1 MDIFIDQIGIEETSE
16 RNEKNF
22 LPVWE
27 ENKKAVFEDL
37 GTNFLHASEKGRAAL
52 AVAKTLSDEWWQ
64 KRENEEP
71 YRLVQELYRYAD
83 ERAAREARQQVE
95 RLERQAG
102 VHTVVPAP
110 TQGEAVTVLPPKKGH
125 HRPSRFSGAPRRAPQ
140 PAPERETVPVIEEKP
155 LPPIPLSVEAD
166 EAVLSVLRQTQKYLF
181 HPETRPPR
189 LFKETPLKVNSELSK
204 KSIEDYTRLEKQ
216 VKKEIRKQGLSTGW
230 DLALYLVQT
239 ARECSVSTYKR
250 KRAVVMRMMEKF
262 SPAAVGLIKALP
274 PYAELCKMVGREP
287 SRRSTPITE
296 ARRAQQNKKI
306 FEKLLSRL
314 TPEHRDAILC
324 LRYTGARCSEGRSLR
339 LEQVPDGIRV
349 SIQTAKTGARK
360 TPGPATRSWVV
371 PLGTE
376 EGDALARIHADRG
389 RAPIP
394 YTGHALRSAW
404 HRTRKCF
411 GLNQDPGWDLHSL
424 RHQYARELKAARVAE
439 LKGGHGPDWRRHLY
453 GRDWRNS
460 PRYAQEFYGPIAER
474 LGHSCLAMAKIYG

>member
-1 MDIFIDQIGIEETSE
+1 MEIFMEREGIEITTEWNS
-16 RNEKNF
+16 RI
-22 LPVWE
+22 LPPAWE

-37 GTNFLHASEKGRAAL
+37 GTSFLHASEKGRAAL

-83 ERAAREARQQVE
+83 ERAARAARQQVE
-95 RLERQAG
+95 RLER
-102 VHTVVPAP
+102 PSP
-110 TQGEAVTVLPPKKGH
+110 TQGETVTALPPKKGH

-140 PAPERETVPVIEEKP
+140 PAPEREVSAPVIEKP
-155 LPPIPLSVEAD
+155 LLPPISLSVEAD
-166 EAVLSVLRQTQKYLF
+166 AAALSVLRQAQKYLF
-181 HPETRPPR
+181 HPESRPPKIFR
-189 LFKETPLKVNSELSK
+189 ETPLKVDSELSK
-204 KSIEDYTRLEKQ
+204 KSVEDYKRLEKQ
-216 VKKEIRKQGLSTGW
+216 VKRELRERGLSTGW
-230 DLALYLVQT
+230 DLCLYLVQT
-239 ARECSVSTYKR
+239 ARECSVSTYKK
-250 KRAVVMRMMEKF
+250 KRAVVMRMMERA

-274 PYAELCKMVGREP
+274 PYAELCKMLGREP

-349 SIQTAKTGARK
+349 TIQTAKTGARK
-360 TPGPATRSWVV
+360 KQGPATRSWVA

-376 EGDALARIHADRG
+376 AGDALERILDRRG
-389 RAPIP
+389 EAPIP

-404 HRTRKCF
+404 HRARKVF

-424 RHQYARELKAARVAE
+424 RHQYARELKTARVAE
-439 LKGGHGPDWRRHLY
+439 LKGEHGPDWRRRLY
-453 GRDWRNS
+453 GRDWMSS
-460 PRYAQEFYGPIAER
+460 PRYAEDFYGPIAER